1 MIEETGGVVMKKQN
15 LFTKFRKWLRHI
27 RTETNYFTYGTS
39 LLLFVGIS
47 FFSLGF
53 EGKPFTVLSSLGCGG
68 TSSVIFAIVIEM
80 SNNRIAKYR
89 NEKQ

>member
-1 MIEETGGVVMKKQN
+1 MVKTHTNRNE
-15 LFTKFRKWLRHI
+15 LFYLWYITVTFCWYI
-27 RTETNYFTYGTS
+27 
-39 LLLFVGIS
+39 